1 MRDEVR
7 ATQGNN
13 ETFICYVKSSFEQI
27 GSIADKVL
35 TKSPFSPR
43 SIDYK
48 KLKISLM
55 LNAINSLKIKK
66 KLDSD
71 LPTILLWKLPKSMS
85 SYVRILLKEFY
96 SEIKLEIME
105 CHNLTNL
112 SDDIVDRIL
121 QNSTE
126 DPDNYEEQY

>member
-1 MRDEVR
+1 M
-7 ATQGNN
+7 
-13 ETFICYVKSSFEQI
+13 
-27 GSIADKVL
+27 
-35 TKSPFSPR
+35 
-43 SIDYK
+43 
-48 KLKISLM
+48 SLM
-55 LNAINSLKIKK
+55 LNAINSLKVKK

-105 CHNLTNL
+105 CHNITNI

-126 DPDNYEEQY
+126 DRDNYEEQY

>member
-1 MRDEVR
+1 MRDDIR
-7 ATQGNN
+7 STQGTNKA
-13 ETFICYVKSSFEQI
+13 FIAYVKDSFKHI
-27 GSIADKVL
+27 GIIADKVL
-35 TKSPFSPR
+35 TKSPFGPH
-43 SIDYK
+43 SIEYK

-55 LNAINSLKIKK
+55 LNAINSLKVKK

-96 SEIKLEIME
+96 SEIKIEIME
-105 CHNLTNL
+105 CHNLTTM

-121 QNSTE
+121 QSSTE
-126 DPDNYEEQY
+126 DNDSYEEQY